1 MEHQVLHRQA
11 GKDTPHIIR
20 HPLHF
25 YPLCRQK
32 DQVEVLELNLQPG
45 LQRFIAQRTGATA
58 EEVSARYVPM
68 VSSLMLMKHC
78 VQHSEL
84 TIELSDRKL
93 MEVVR
98 TVQS

>member
-1 MEHQVLHRQA
+1 M
-11 GKDTPHIIR
+11 
-20 HPLHF
+20 
-25 YPLCRQK
+25 
-32 DQVEVLELNLQPG
+32 QPG
-45 LQRFIAQRTGATA
+45 LQRFMAQRTGATA
-58 EEVSARYVPM
+58 EEVRASYVPM

-78 VQHSEL
+78 VQHNEL